1 MQLLGRILAQSPE
14 LYVDIELENPYIP
27 SALDAYSKSLSSFKH
42 AIKEKQREDCL
53 KFFSEAAL
61 AFGEYRH
68 EALAKSA
75 AFLGKP
81 AETDSEA

>member
-1 MQLLGRILAQSPE
+1 MWQI
-14 LYVDIELENPYIP
+14 
-27 SALDAYSKSLSSFKH
+27 LSSVLL
-42 AIKEKQREDCL
+42 EECL